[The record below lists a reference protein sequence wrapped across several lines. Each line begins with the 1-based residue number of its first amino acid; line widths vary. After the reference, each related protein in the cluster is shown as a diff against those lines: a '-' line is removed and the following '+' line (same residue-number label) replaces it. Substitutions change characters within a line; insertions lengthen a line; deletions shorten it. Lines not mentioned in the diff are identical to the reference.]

1 MQQWSGADVTVDHP
15 EIQIVHFKICL
26 LMTGLYMRENIPIV
40 QTVAIDEQL
49 SEQVKLGGCALVW
62 LALRDE
68 ERKKNSLGEI

>member
-1 MQQWSGADVTVDHP
+1 
-15 EIQIVHFKICL
+15 
-26 LMTGLYMRENIPIV
+26 MTGLYMRENIPIV